1 MKVHQLIFSPT
12 GGTRR
17 VSASL
22 TAGIQAEGNEGEIVD
37 LCVKPAQIVQPQL
50 EEHDLVV
57 IAMPVFAGR
66 VPALAIE
73 RLNAIESHQARCVI
87 VAVYGNR
94 AYDDALLELK
104 DVATERGFRVIA
116 AVGAVAEH
124 SIVREYGA
132 GRPDAADQNALQAF
146 GGKIAQ
152 KIANGDETVPAL
164 PGNRPYKKPMEG
176 PHPKANKHCNDCAL
190 CAKACPVGAISM
202 DNLRQVDK
210 QKCISCMRCVAVC
223 PSQARG
229 IGKIM
234 QFMIATMIKK
244 PCASRKENELFI

>member
-1 MKVHQLIFSPT
+1 M
-12 GGTRR
+12 
-17 VSASL
+17 
-22 TAGIQAEGNEGEIVD
+22 
-37 LCVKPAQIVQPQL
+37 
-50 EEHDLVV
+50 
-57 IAMPVFAGR
+57 
-66 VPALAIE
+66 
-73 RLNAIESHQARCVI
+73 
-87 VAVYGNR
+87 
-94 AYDDALLELK
+94 
-104 DVATERGFRVIA
+104 
-116 AVGAVAEH
+116 
-124 SIVREYGA
+124 
-132 GRPDAADQNALQAF
+132 QAF
-146 GGKIAQ
+146 GGKIAK

-176 PHPKANKHCNDCAL
+176 PHPKADKHCNDCAL

-234 QFMIATMIKK
+234 QFMIATMLKK